1 MKISER
7 KQHILK
13 TLQEKGS
20 VDIAEL
26 ADQLEVSSM
35 TVRRDLKA
43 LAVNGAVTIEQGTA
57 VLNDGALREYDL
69 LFNHG
74 VNVEQKRRIAS
85 YCAGLVSEGD
95 SVFLDAGTT
104 VKEIALELRGKRN
117 VNLLT
122 DSMLAANAVAGLKH
136 SKLIMCPGEYREL
149 SAAFL
154 GPLMDDFVRNFQI
167 DVLFLSTEG
176 IDLDGVSVVDVIDGH
191 SKRVLIEQA
200 RKVVC
205 VADSSKFGKSLF
217 YNVAPLDKI
226 NLVVTDSGLGDDEFD
241 AMVQAGIAIER
252 V

>member
-1 MKISER
+1 MKINER

-13 TLQEKGS
+13 TLQDKGHI
-20 VDIAEL
+20 DIVEL

-43 LAVNGAVTIEQGTA
+43 LSANGAVTIQQGTA

-69 LFNHG
+69 FYNHG
-74 VNVEQKRRIAS
+74 VKVEQKRRIAE

-104 VKEIALELRGKRN
+104 VKEIALKLRNKRN

-122 DSMLAANAVAGLKH
+122 DSLLVANAVAGLKY

-154 GPLMDDFVRNFQI
+154 GPLLDDFVRNFQI
-167 DVLFLSTEG
+167 DLLFLSTEG
-176 IDLDGVSVVDVIDGH
+176 INLDGVSVVDVIDGH

-200 RKVVC
+200 RRVVC

-217 YNVAPLDKI
+217 YSVAPLDKI
-226 NLVVTDSGLGDDEFD
+226 DLVVTDSDID
-241 AMVQAGIAIER
+241 AESFESVTQAGIEIER